1 VETEETKIG
10 VPPKRKSGFAGLI
23 KNFLLLLLLAGII
36 VASFWVSFHLGK
48 RILVPV
54 KKIPERRIEV
64 AIPEP
69 PPSIAAMQ
77 RLEEVMIE
85 ELEKEEQAS
94 VVVAKPKPKPK
105 PKAGAI
111 HYYKVQAGVFSE
123 KNNAVGFAK
132 KLGASGFETYIKKV
146 SKGWR
151 VQVGAFFKKA
161 QALDL
166 QNTLN
171 AKGFKSIIIYE

>member
-1 VETEETKIG
+1 METEETKIG

-23 KNFLLLLLLAGII
+23 KNLLLLLLLAGVI
-36 VASFWVSFHLGK
+36 VASFWISFHLGK

-85 ELEKEEQAS
+85 ELEKEEPAE
-94 VVVAKPKPKPK
+94 VVVAKPKPK

-123 KNNAVGFAK
+123 KNNAIGFAK
-132 KLGASGFETYIKKV
+132 KLRASGFETYIKKV

-151 VQVGAFFKKA
+151 VQAGAFFKKA
-161 QALDL
+161 QALHL
-166 QNTLN
+166 QNSLN
-171 AKGFKSIIIYE
+171 AKGFKSVIVFE